1 MAEEAE
7 DPVVLELPEV
17 TVEEVVV
24 FTTEQAGSS
33 EHGGA
38 VTSLR
43 AKVDVGLYPGLC
55 LTR

>member
-7 DPVVLELPEV
+7 DPVLLELPEV

-43 AKVDVGLYPGLC
+43 AKVDAGL
-55 LTR
+55 